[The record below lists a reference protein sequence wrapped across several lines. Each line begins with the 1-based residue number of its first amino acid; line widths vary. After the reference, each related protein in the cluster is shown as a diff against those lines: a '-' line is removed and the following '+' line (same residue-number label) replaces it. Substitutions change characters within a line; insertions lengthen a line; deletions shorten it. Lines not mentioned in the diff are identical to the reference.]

1 VNDSTHPRP
10 LPQAGGEKKKVLPRA
25 EGEQVLAFARDSI
38 AQGSK
43 SFAMASQLFDPA
55 TRDRAVLLY
64 AWCRH
69 CDDVIDGQVLGE
81 GRNDDRRPPAERL
94 AEVEAMTEAAL
105 AGRPQGHPAYF
116 ALAQVVAEC
125 GIPARYARDLVE
137 GFRIDMEERPFRTFD
152 DTLAYCYHVAGCVG
166 VMMAIVM
173 GVSPADKPV
182 LDRASDLGIAFQLN
196 NIARDVVE
204 DSMNSR
210 RYIPDDWLA
219 SVDLA
224 PTSFAFPPH
233 RRQLARLVAR
243 LVFAAEDYEA
253 SAGWGTAALP
263 WRSAWAVLAAARIYG
278 DIGRKVRDLGAP
290 GLDSRVVTSRA
301 EKLRA
306 VAATL
311 PAALLRK
318 SRRPLPGPARE
329 QLWTMPG

>member
-1 VNDSTHPRP
+1 MTD
-10 LPQAGGEKKKVLPRA
+10 VL
-25 EGEQVLAFARDSI
+25 GHARDAI
-38 AQGSK
+38 ARGSK

-55 TRDRAVLLY
+55 TRDRAMLLY

-94 AEVEAMTEAAL
+94 AEVESLTEAAL
-105 AGRPQGHPAYF
+105 AGRPEGHPAYF
-116 ALAQVVAEC
+116 ALAEVVAAT
-125 GIPARYARDLVE
+125 GMPPRYPRDLIE
-137 GFRIDMEERPFRTFD
+137 GFRIDMEERPFRSFD
-152 DTLAYCYHVAGCVG
+152 DTLAYGYHVAGCVG

-173 GVSPADKPV
+173 GVSPADKAV

-196 NIARDVVE
+196 NIARDVIE
-204 DSMNSR
+204 DAMNSR

-219 SVDLA
+219 SVNLT
-224 PTSFAFPPH
+224 PESFAFDAH

-253 SAGWGTAALP
+253 SARWGTAALP

-278 DIGRKVRDLGAP
+278 DIGRKVRDAGEA
-290 GLDSRVVTSRA
+290 GLESRTVTTRA

-311 PAALLRK
+311 PQALARR
-318 SRRPLPGPARE
+318 SRWPLPGPARE
-329 QLWTMPG
+329 ALWTMPG